1 MSIKKLFLIVALVFT
16 GTTAHSQVLL
26 SLVFG
31 DKLNSDGLE
40 FGLEGGVNWSDVS
53 TLGTKSLAN
62 FNLGFYFDIRLKN
75 NWRIDTGVL
84 VKSTLG
90 TNNLTDE
97 DLNYLGIVKETEPGS
112 YSQEISYFIVPILL
126 KYNFKNRIY
135 VEGGPQLG
143 WMRDAYVE
151 FNHESDAK
159 DIQIQEFNK
168 DMLNRIDAGLTVGTG
183 YKLRDDNGMT
193 LGVKYYYG
201 LVDVY
206 KTRSGTNNSAF
217 FLKLNVPIGAE
228 KAKVKPKKEN
238 N

>member
-1 MSIKKLFLIVALVFT
+1 MSTKKIYLIVSLLFVSAT
-16 GTTAHSQVLL
+16 INSQVLL

-53 TLGTKSLAN
+53 ELGTKSLAN

-75 NWRIDTGVL
+75 NWNLDTGVL

-90 TNNLTDE
+90 TNNLSDE
-97 DLNYLGIVKETEPGS
+97 DLTYLGIVKEEEPGS

-135 VEGGPQLG
+135 VEAGPQVG

-151 FNHESDAK
+151 FNHESDEK

-168 DMLNRIDAGLTVGTG
+168 DNLNRIDAGVTLGTG
-183 YKLRDDNGMT
+183 YKLRDDDGMT

-206 KTRSGTNNSAF
+206 KDKSGTNNSAF

-228 KAKVKPKKEN
+228 RAKSKKTKEKE
-238 N
+238 

>member
-1 MSIKKLFLIVALVFT
+1 MSLKNSFLIIALLFASS
-16 GTTAHSQVLL
+16 TANSQVLL
-26 SLVFG
+26 SLIFG

-53 TLGTKSLAN
+53 DLGTKSLAN

-97 DLNYLGIVKETEPGS
+97 DLTYLGIVKETEPGS

-193 LGVKYYYG
+193 LGIKYYYG

-206 KTRSGTNNSAF
+206 KDRSGTNNSAF

-228 KAKVKPKKEN
+228 KAKVKPKKEKN
-238 N
+238 